1 VIPLMAEGK
10 ILPYLDIPFQHAS
23 PRMLKLMKRPAFE
36 DKTMARI
43 KRWREACP
51 DLTLRSTFIV
61 GFPGETEED
70 FQYLLDWMTEAQLD
84 RVGCFQY
91 SPVEGAPANALE
103 GHVPDEVKQERWE
116 RFMAHQQAISAQ
128 RLQAK
133 VGREIDV
140 LIDEVDEDG
149 AVGRSSADAP
159 EIDGSVY
166 LSSDRDL
173 KPGDMVRAV
182 VTDADEYD
190 LWADEIDTP
199 RA

>member
-1 VIPLMAEGK
+1 M
-10 ILPYLDIPFQHAS
+10 
-23 PRMLKLMKRPAFE
+23 
-36 DKTMARI
+36 
-43 KRWREACP
+43 P
-51 DLTLRSTFIV
+51 DLTIRSTFIV

-70 FQYLLDWMTEAQLD
+70 FQYLLDWMQEAQLD

-91 SPVEGAPANALE
+91 SPVEGAPANLLDNP
-103 GHVPDEVKQERWE
+103 VPDEVKQERWE
-116 RFMAHQQAISAQ
+116 RFMEQQQAISAS

-159 EIDGSVY
+159 EIDGCVY
-166 LSSDRDL
+166 VSSDEPL
-173 KPGDMVRAV
+173 KPGDLVRTR

-190 LWADEIDTP
+190 LWADKL
-199 RA
+199 